1 MKNYARCTALKFKNL
16 RISPE
21 NSAEGLWS
29 RREHCWGYISFYENA
44 LKKLLYLPP
53 KSCCNCTYWFKE
65 RRSWRIAVT

>member
-44 LKKLLYLPP
+44 LYLLVQGKAQLEDSSHIV
-53 KSCCNCTYWFKE
+53 KVGVEATS
-65 RRSWRIAVT
+65 